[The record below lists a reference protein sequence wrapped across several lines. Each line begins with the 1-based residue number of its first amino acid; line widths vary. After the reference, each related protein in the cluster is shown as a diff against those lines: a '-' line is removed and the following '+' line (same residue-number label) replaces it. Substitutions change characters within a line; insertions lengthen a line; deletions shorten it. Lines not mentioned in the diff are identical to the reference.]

1 MAGKDLIPATDA
13 VFDSFQ
19 DNLVEEV
26 TTNATAWNIAETGI
40 YCTVIIENNKREI
53 PKFRQILTPA
63 FYLLFL
69 ECSTDYLCRYEDFN
83 GLFGKYLPQPYGRR
97 YFTA

>member
-40 YCTVIIENNKREI
+40 YCTVIIENRK
-53 PKFRQILTPA
+53 
-63 FYLLFL
+63 
-69 ECSTDYLCRYEDFN
+69 
-83 GLFGKYLPQPYGRR
+83 
-97 YFTA
+97 